1 MKLLVIVL
9 LALFVS
15 ASLTLVA
22 LDNPGYVLIARE
34 PWSVEMSLAVFLVLL
49 AIAVVVLSFFW
60 HGLVFLWN
68 TPREVAH
75 WRRARR
81 SQRSREAMSLGLVNL
96 AERNWVQAEKQ
107 VVADIHSSPSPF
119 MNYLV
124 AAYAAQGQGN
134 SEKRDEYLALAHEAA
149 PDQGLTTGMAQ
160 AHLQLAARQYE
171 RALATLTQLRTLHPK
186 NLAVLELL
194 ARCYRELDDWDSL
207 VNLIPEL
214 RKRKALSP
222 EQLDALEIEARR
234 ELLNLSLPAGAVDVL
249 HRAWNAVP
257 AHLRRQPELVVA
269 YAQRLIEQNQMEEA
283 ESLIA
288 ATLERSWNDALAR
301 LYGLARGPRPAAQ
314 LETAEGWLATHSDRP
329 TLLLTVG
336 RLAARN
342 QQPGKARE
350 YLEKAILLKGPAEVH
365 EELAMLFEQSGD
377 KDRALEHYHRAL
389 EVTDRER
396 RQRPVKPPS
405 PGFPARRGGATAH
418 YGY

>member
-1 MKLLVIVL
+1 MKLVVVIL
-9 LALFVS
+9 LALFAS

-22 LDNPGYVLIARE
+22 LENPGYVLIARE
-34 PWSVEMSLAVFLVLL
+34 PWSIEMSLAVFLVLL
-49 AIAVVVLSFFW
+49 AVAVVVLSFFW

-81 SQRSREAMSLGLVNL
+81 SQRSRESMGQGLINL
-96 AERNWVQAEKQ
+96 TERNWVQAEKQ

-149 PDQGLTTGMAQ
+149 PDQGLTTGMTQAQ
-160 AHLQLAARQYE
+160 LQLAARQYE

-186 NLAVLELL
+186 NLAVLEQL

-207 VNLIPEL
+207 VNLIPEM

-222 EQLDALEIEARR
+222 EQLDTLELEARR
-234 ELLNLSLPAGAVDVL
+234 ELLSLSLPSGAVDVL

-257 AHLRRQPELVVA
+257 AALRRRPELVTV

-283 ESLIA
+283 EALIA
-288 ATLERSWNDALAR
+288 KTLEQSWSDALVR
-301 LYGLARGPRPAAQ
+301 LYGLARGPQPAAQ
-314 LETAEGWLATHSDRP
+314 LETAEGWLTTHSDRP

-342 QQPGKARE
+342 KQPGKARE
-350 YLEKAILLKGPAEVH
+350 YFEKAILLKGPAEVH
-365 EELAMLFEQSGD
+365 QELATLLEQLGEKD
-377 KDRALEHYHRAL
+377 KALEHYRRAL
-389 EVTDRER
+389 EITDRE
-396 RQRPVKPPS
+396 QRMPS
-405 PGFPARRGGATAH
+405 SKTPSSGFPTRRSGATAH